1 MPSNRDWIL
10 LYYNFPSIYLSG
22 KVLGTETTLVFTVE
36 LHLALKQQLRIIAA
50 RKTRTWG
57 NVSQANCRRG
67 PGTSENKMCLL
78 PGLCMLHAS
87 LVGLFAGRRFTEYS
101 SHRKLSLTLL
111 DLSSSCLL
119 TVSAR
124 STRLPSLHMLTK
136 TALCTYTHQC
146 LSVSLRAV
154 SHHSEQK
161 HLSFPEPSLSLLVDP
176 LRKASSDVAQSYVL
190 PFLCL
195 FSLPGLPRQS
205 TYLDATW
212 QQSTLVQVQRP
223 GINL

>member
-1 MPSNRDWIL
+1 MIIPSNRDWIL

-22 KVLGTETTLVFTVE
+22 KVLGTETTLVCTVE
-36 LHLALKQQLRIIAA
+36 LHLALKQQLRIIAV
-50 RKTRTWG
+50 RRMRTWG

-78 PGLCMLHAS
+78 LPGLCLLHAN

-101 SHRKLSLTLL
+101 SHRKLSLALL

-146 LSVSLRAV
+146 LRVSLRAV
-154 SHHSEQK
+154 SPHPEQK
-161 HLSFPEPSLSLLVDP
+161 HLSFPEPSLSLLVSP
-176 LRKASSDVAQSYVL
+176 LRKASSDIAQS
-190 PFLCL
+190 
-195 FSLPGLPRQS
+195 
-205 TYLDATW
+205 
-212 QQSTLVQVQRP
+212 
-223 GINL
+223 